1 VTLVCAPAGS
11 GKTMLLSSWLRSAPL
26 PGVPAWVAVER
37 DEADATRFWSM
48 VMGALRHSGAIAADD
63 PLATL
68 TPAPAGGQREFVARL
83 LEGLGRLQRAVLL
96 IVDDLQELRSPEAL
110 DGLEHLLARA
120 PEQLRTVMVSRRDP
134 KLGLHRLRLAGEL
147 VEVRAA
153 DLHFTAE
160 EAGELI
166 AAAGVTV
173 AAAHVGR
180 LHERTE
186 GWAAGLRLAAL
197 SLARHDD
204 PDRFVAEFSGS
215 ERTVADYLLGEVL
228 ESQPPEVR
236 QLLLRTCIVERVCGP
251 LADHL
256 TGGSDGTRL
265 LHELEEANALVVA
278 ADVGRTWFRYHHLL
292 GDLLRLELRR
302 EAPGEVAELHR
313 LAAGWF
319 AEHEYVVDAIHHA
332 ALGEDW
338 EPATEL
344 LGRHWVRLI
353 LDGEEA
359 TLGRLLS
366 ALPAE
371 RVGAD
376 AELATIAAADLLN
389 TSRWAEADALVA
401 AAQCS
406 LPALPAARRRRA
418 ETALATV
425 QLLRARRV
433 GELDAA
439 VDEAS
444 ALLRGEGAPPAVEL
458 EALALMNL
466 GIAESWTL
474 RLHDAEAHLEQA
486 LALGRRF
493 ERPYLEVGCLATL
506 GTVANLTRRL
516 DLAERHLREAIAIA
530 ERLGWSTLPIVGVAD
545 LNLAAGLIDRGYFE
559 EGAGWLERADPILT
573 GAPEPAASVGLHHTS
588 GMLAMARGRYADALA
603 AFREAERLAEQL
615 RAPHFLAAVA
625 RQWQLR
631 AQLRL
636 GDPAPA
642 RAALAGAGDG
652 ALWCSLAAH
661 VCLADGDARG
671 AAAAVAPALAGTA
684 FAFHTNQEI
693 EALLLD
699 AVARTRLGDPGAAE
713 RSVERALDLAE
724 PQGHVWIW
732 LTVPGARERL
742 AAHPSHRTAHT
753 AHLAA
758 LRDHLA
764 GVEPRALPEPLNER
778 ELTML
783 GFLPTTLSA
792 AEIGA
797 ELFLSVNTV
806 KTHMRKLYF
815 KLDVHTR
822 ADAVQRGRALGLLVP
837 SRRG

>member
-1 VTLVCAPAGS
+1 MTLVCAPPGS
-11 GKTMLLSSWLRSAPL
+11 GKTMLLSSWLPSAPL
-26 PGVPAWVAVER
+26 PGAPAWVEVQR
-37 DEADATRFWSM
+37 DESDATRFWGR
-48 VMGALRHSGAIAADD
+48 VMAAMRRSGAIAPDD

-68 TPAPAGGQREFVARL
+68 TPAPAGGQQEFVERL
-83 LEGLGRLQRAVLL
+83 LEGLDRLPQAMLL
-96 IVDDLQELRSPEAL
+96 IVDDVHELRSTEAL
-110 DGLEHLLARA
+110 DGLEQLLARA
-120 PEQLRTVMVSRRDP
+120 PEQLRTVLVSRRDP
-134 KLGLHRLRLAGEL
+134 KLGLHRLRIAGEL
-147 VEVRAA
+147 VEVHAA

-166 AAAGVTV
+166 AAAGVAI

-197 SLARHDD
+197 SLARHPD

-228 ESQPPEVR
+228 ASQPPEVR
-236 QLLLRTCIVERVCGP
+236 HLLLRTCILERVSGP

-265 LHELEEANALVVA
+265 LRMLEEANALVVA
-278 ADVGRTWFRYHHLL
+278 VDVARTWFRYHHLL

-319 AEHEYVVDAIHHA
+319 AEHEYGVDAIHHA

-338 EPATEL
+338 EPAAEL

-353 LDGEEA
+353 LEGEEA
-359 TLGRLLS
+359 TLGRLLA

-376 AELATIAAADLLN
+376 AELATIAAADLLA

-401 AAQCS
+401 AAQRA
-406 LPALPAARRRRA
+406 LPELPAARRRRA

-425 QLLRARRV
+425 RLLQARRV

-474 RLHDAEAHLEQA
+474 RLHDAEVHLEQA
-486 LALGRRF
+486 LAFGRRL

-506 GTVANLTRRL
+506 GAVANLTRRL
-516 DLAERHLREAIAIA
+516 DLAERHLREAIAVA
-530 ERLGWSTLPIVGVAD
+530 ERLGWSTLPIVGVANV
-545 LNLAAGLIDRGYFE
+545 NLAAVLVDRGRFE
-559 EGAGWLERADPILT
+559 ECAGWLQRAEPILN
-573 GAPEPAASVGLHHTS
+573 GAPQPAASVGLHHAK
-588 GMLAMARGRYADALA
+588 GMLAMARGRYADAVA
-603 AFREAERLAEQL
+603 AFREGERLAEQL
-615 RAPHFLAAVA
+615 RAPHFLGAVA

-631 AQLRL
+631 AQLLL
-636 GDPAPA
+636 GDAEPA
-642 RAALAGAGDG
+642 RTALAAAGDG

-661 VCLADGDARG
+661 VRLADGDAAG
-671 AAAAVAPALAGTA
+671 AVAAVAPALAGTA
-684 FAFHTNQEI
+684 FAFHANQEI

-699 AVARTRLGDPGAAE
+699 ALARTRLGDPSAAE

-732 LTVPGARERL
+732 LTVRGARELL
-742 AAHPSHRTAHT
+742 AAYPPNRPAH
-753 AHLAA
+753 AGHVGMLQ
-758 LRDHLA
+758 DHLD
-764 GVEPRALPEPLNER
+764 GVEPHVLPAQLNER
-778 ELTML
+778 ELTVL
-783 GFLPTTLSA
+783 RFLPTNLSA
-792 AEIGA
+792 AEIGD

-806 KTHMRKLYF
+806 KTHMRKLYS

-822 ADAVQRGRALGLLVP
+822 ADAVQRGRALGLLAP
-837 SRRG
+837 PRRG